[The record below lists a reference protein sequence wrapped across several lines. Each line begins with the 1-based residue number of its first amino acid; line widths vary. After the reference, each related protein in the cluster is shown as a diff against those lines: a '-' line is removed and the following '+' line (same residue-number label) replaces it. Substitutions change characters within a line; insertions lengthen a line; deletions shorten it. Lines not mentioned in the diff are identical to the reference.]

1 VNTARHDRDYA
12 LAAVKLEQERVQRLV
27 ELGEACE
34 FFFVAEVEFDPK
46 AQAKWFGEPHVREMF
61 EFILAKLAASR
72 VETVEHYHDILHEF
86 QAHKSLEKLGPVVH
100 PTRVALTGRTFGPGL
115 FELMSVLGHD
125 RIAARL
131 TRALTLL
138 P

>member
-1 VNTARHDRDYA
+1 M
-12 LAAVKLEQERVQRLV
+12 QRLV

-34 FFFVAEVEFDPK
+34 FFFVDEVEIDPK
-46 AQAKWFGEPHVREMF
+46 AKAKWFGEAHVREMF
-61 EFILAKLAASR
+61 EFILGRLGDSK
-72 VETVEHYHDILHEF
+72 VETVEHYHDIL
-86 QAHKSLEKLGPVVH
+86 QAYQVLEGLEKLGPVVH

-125 RIAARL
+125 RMPRL
-131 TRALTLL
+131 NRALTLL